1 MATYQ
6 YTLGIY
12 SDLTEN
18 YPELQSDFDQIRKV
32 FEEGVG
38 EVSELSIE
46 NILEAALGYMKSNL
60 AMIDDGFESLSLSH
74 IRTASSYLIV
84 DVKVSTTS
92 QLNEDAYIDN
102 FLDYIQDVGVAGVF
116 G

>member
-1 MATYQ
+1 MYQ
-6 YTLGIY
+6 YTLGVY
-12 SDLTEN
+12 SDLTESH
-18 YPELQSDFDQIRKV
+18 PELQSDFDQIRKV

-38 EVSELSIE
+38 EVDESCIE
-46 NILEAALGYMKSNL
+46 NILEAARDYMNSNL
-60 AMIDDGFESLSLSH
+60 QMIDDGFELLSLSH